1 MNLTP
6 FLRYFQKEKE
16 NILSILAIDY
26 GKKRIG
32 LAVTSTFIPTALK
45 SIVVENT
52 EKVFLDISDVIKE
65 NEVTEV
71 VVGLPLNMDNTE
83 SLMTEETR
91 KFAAEIE
98 KRFKLKTTMVNEQ
111 LTSKEA
117 EEKLAITEKNW
128 KKRKNKID
136 SVAACII
143 LESFLKQKNNEEKQT

>member
-1 MNLTP
+1 
-6 FLRYFQKEKE
+6 
-16 NILSILAIDY
+16 LSILAIDY